1 MTMTRRVVI
10 SSWNTMTLDL
20 PISFLM
26 LRRSEFSVE
35 EFNFG
40 RSNFNVS
47 EEAAKI
53 ELTLSEI
60 PRNRQPVAWRFQ
72 IPPNFCQSWELQPQ
86 KRPCFAFHGEI
97 GSTTRDVN
105 VGFTSQINHHLIS
118 LSYQTLKKKKK
129 KIDRIVHLEPKA
141 VAVLLAKTRMLG
153 SDAPFLFLTNG
164 KDEWFL
170 PQKFAFGL
178 SFSRTCLLPSGNR
191 IAAACSHCGFYLF
204 FMLFILVLQISYLD
218 IWNFSW
224 YTCPTFSNMWYLELS
239 GQNCILVTSER

>member
-20 PISFLM
+20 SFSFLM

-118 LSYQTLKKKKK
+118 LSYQTLEEKKK
-129 KIDRIVHLEPKA
+129 DRSNRSPG
-141 VAVLLAKTRMLG
+141 AKSCCRFT
-153 SDAPFLFLTNG
+153 SKDTDARIRCSFPFLDKWQGWMVPSSKIRLWIIVFTDL
-164 KDEWFL
+164 
-170 PQKFAFGL
+170 FA
-178 SFSRTCLLPSGNR
+178 SF
-191 IAAACSHCGFYLF
+191 
-204 FMLFILVLQISYLD
+204 
-218 IWNFSW
+218 W
-224 YTCPTFSNMWYLELS
+224 
-239 GQNCILVTSER
+239 